1 MPTEVQERLMNSVAR
16 LGYRVTVGDV
26 AAELGLPVEQARREL
41 NLVASQAGGSLQ
53 VSNTGE
59 IAYQFD
65 NQWREILSRKEQDA
79 QWQEFIRSAKKTAL
93 YLGRI
98 SFGVMLIVSLIV
110 IAVALFAL
118 SVAASSQRNDRDR
131 DGPSFNFGGMYW
143 FWYGFSPYNL
153 FYFGGDPELERRR
166 RYEQGE
172 QVGFLEGVFS
182 FLFGDG
188 DPNADLEA
196 QRWQRIA
203 QTIRANQGV
212 VTAEQVAPFL
222 DGPFDESENYVL
234 PVLVKFDGQPQV
246 SEAGG
251 LVYQFPQLQ
260 VTAQSQSRL
269 TPTAGGYLEEAPWEF
284 SKAPANTQL
293 LAGGLGVANLLG
305 AAFLGLQVERY
316 GPYLARLDLTWIA
329 LVSPFLLVY
338 GVLFLTVPAVRYAL
352 LGAKNSKVEA
362 RNRLRRERSI
372 TLSRP
377 SPALQEKLKFAQQ
390 FATRQ
395 ILSKDSTV
403 FDSGK
408 NSLDQKDL
416 DGEDFDRRLQG
427 K

>member
-1 MPTEVQERLMNSVAR
+1 
-16 LGYRVTVGDV
+16 
-26 AAELGLPVEQARREL
+26 
-41 NLVASQAGGSLQ
+41 
-53 VSNTGE
+53 
-59 IAYQFD
+59 
-65 NQWREILSRKEQDA
+65 
-79 QWQEFIRSAKKTAL
+79 
-93 YLGRI
+93 
-98 SFGVMLIVSLIV
+98 MLIVSLIV

-196 QRWQRIA
+196 KRWQRVA

-246 SEAGG
+246 SESGG

-269 TPTAGGYLEEAPWEF
+269 TPAAGGFLEEAPWEF

-352 LGAKNSKVEA
+352 LGSKNNKVES

-395 ILSKDSTV
+395 ILNKDSTV

-416 DGEDFDRRLQG
+416 EGEDFDRRLQG